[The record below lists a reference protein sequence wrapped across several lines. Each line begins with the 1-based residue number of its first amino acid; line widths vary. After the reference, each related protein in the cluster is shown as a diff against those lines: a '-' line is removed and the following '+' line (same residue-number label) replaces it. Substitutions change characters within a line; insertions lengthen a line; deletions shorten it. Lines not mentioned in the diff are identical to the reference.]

1 MVLRQPEQ
9 HSYRVFCSLALLVSV
24 LFLQACSPVEPI
36 RLGFLG
42 SLSGRFAD
50 LGVDGRDGAQLAV
63 DMRNKAGGVKG
74 RTVSLISGDDQQ
86 NAEIAKQAVS
96 QLIGSKVDAI
106 IGPMTS
112 AMAAVVVPQ
121 VNSAQLLMLSPTA
134 TASSL
139 SGIDDYF
146 FRVLPATSHFARKSA
161 DHHFLRLGLRRVVA
175 VSDQRN
181 AAYTESWFGDYQSA
195 FEAHGGK
202 VVKSLRFASGESN
215 LFADL
220 ARQLLETGPDG
231 ILILA
236 NSVDAAMLIQH
247 VRRLNATLPITTS
260 EWTATERLIELGGRA
275 VEGISIAQFLDRQS
289 TQPSY
294 IKFRQSYLERFGREP
309 GFAALTAFD
318 AVNVVLEA
326 MEHQGAG
333 QTLKQAL
340 LARRDFSGAQSPI
353 VFDDFG
359 DTLRETFITTVTN
372 GSFVTLH

>member
-1 MVLRQPEQ
+1 MRKQPQQ
-9 HSYRVFCSLALLVSV
+9 HSYRVFYSLALSVSLLV
-24 LFLQACSPVEPI
+24 LQACSPVEPI

-42 SLSGRFAD
+42 GLSGRFAD

-63 DMRNKAGGVKG
+63 DLRNKAGGVKG
-74 RTVSLISGDDQQ
+74 RTVSLISRDDQQ
-86 NAEIAKQAVS
+86 DAEFAKQAVG
-96 QLIGSKVDAI
+96 QLIDLKVDAI

-112 AMAAVVVPQ
+112 SMATVVLPQ
-121 VNSAQLLMLSPTA
+121 INSAQLLMLSPTA
-134 TASSL
+134 TASAL

-146 FRVLPATSHFARKSA
+146 FRVLAATSHFARKSA

-181 AAYTESWFGDYQSA
+181 AAYTESWLNDYQSA

-202 VVKSLRFASGESN
+202 VVKSLQFASGENN

-220 ARQLLETGPDG
+220 ARQLVETGSDG

-247 VRRLNATLPITTS
+247 VRRLNATLPIATS
-260 EWTATERLIELGGRA
+260 EWAATERLIELGGRA

-294 IKFRQSYLERFGREP
+294 VKFRQGYLERFGREP

-318 AVNVVLEA
+318 AVNVALDA

-340 LARRDFSGAQSPI
+340 LARKQFSGAQSPI
-353 VFDDFG
+353 VFDAFG